1 MKRFFNNS
9 NTFDAVFFIALLAC
23 GGMLSLL
30 TPSGELRPWFALI
43 AFLCAGT
50 FVVRYIRRPWRNT
63 PAGVAVMISM
73 CVTTVYTGHAT
84 LMFWYPDIIYGYPH
98 WETVMEFIY
107 LLIAIAALYKTKA
120 LTRETPGEGRRRF
133 RKRSVPSDPRGVDT
147 GL

>member
-9 NTFDAVFFIALLAC
+9 NTFDAVFFIALFVC
-23 GGMLSLL
+23 GGILSLL

-73 CVTTVYTGHAT
+73 SVTTLYTGHAT
-84 LMFWYPDIIYGYPH
+84 LMFWYPDVIYGYPN

-120 LTRETPGEGRRRF
+120 LTHEYR
-133 RKRSVPSDPRGVDT
+133 
-147 GL
+147 